1 MISIWMLF
9 GNAIAIATVEEE
21 FFDID
26 YDHHFS
32 LLMNYFEQQ
41 SITLKQKY
49 VQFYIGKYIHPSLGM
64 VSNKNDMNIS

>member
-1 MISIWMLF
+1 MISLWMLF

-26 YDHHFS
+26 YDHHFWLFMNS
-32 LLMNYFEQQ
+32 LEQQ

-49 VQFYIGKYIHPSLGM
+49 VQYYIGKYIYPSLGM
-64 VSNKNDMNIS
+64 VSI